1 MPIVIL
7 FEEKY
12 CRKWFLTCM
21 IKLGWYREQ
30 INQGHQH
37 HTTFRE
43 KKISAEVKTRQ
54 INTSCICGVQ
64 SFNERATMSMY
75 SLVTLKIFF
84 FIIIFLFLQ
93 TSMSLMIIRHL
104 FS

>member
-1 MPIVIL
+1 
-7 FEEKY
+7 
-12 CRKWFLTCM
+12 M

-84 FIIIFLFLQ
+84 LLLFFYFYK
-93 TSMSLMIIRHL
+93 HL
-104 FS
+104 

>member
-1 MPIVIL
+1 
-7 FEEKY
+7 
-12 CRKWFLTCM
+12 M

-30 INQGHQH
+30 INQEHQH

-64 SFNERATMSMY
+64 SFNNELTNNEHVFPCY
-75 SLVTLKIFF
+75 TEDFF
-84 FIIIFLFLQ
+84 LLLFFYFYK
-93 TSMSLMIIRHL
+93 HL
-104 FS
+104 